1 MRLIAMGPDDKH
13 VTLVPL
19 SRRRLLS
26 CALGVP
32 GTALFGASGVMAAEP
47 AVCVDPEELTPS
59 EAGLR
64 RSLSYT
70 DAAPQPD
77 RTCARCGFFSATD
90 PSCGTCKLLNGGAVS
105 ARGHC
110 ISWSARS

>member
-1 MRLIAMGPDDKH
+1 MQPDADKM
-13 VTLVPL
+13 LGAPL
-19 SRRRLLS
+19 SRRQLLS

-32 GTALFGASGVMAAEP
+32 VTALLGASGVMAAER
-47 AVCVDPEELTPS
+47 AVCVDPEDLTPS
-59 EAGLR
+59 EASLR

-77 RTCARCGFFSATD
+77 ETCADCGFFSAAD

-110 ISWSARS
+110 TSWSARR